1 MINHKNYKRLR
12 IFGMKKSL
20 KYIIV
25 LMLLIVMG
33 GISYMFY
40 SKHQQAQAKYVG
52 NRILNGQTNAD
63 ETKCDSNRNAR
74 VLFGSEFVNLETSL
88 NYINKELS
96 ELGSE
101 EYMDQDKLQRKQNL
115 TDRKAYLTAIMS
127 YYKDAA
133 VKYQSDMKS
142 GKGTKIEKQHAYDKA
157 MKSAKLGSEIEDIRK
172 KKKDITDKVNRKL
185 AELQQTGQTTGPYMY
200 GSKEQTELIL
210 GYQKELESLNEKQ
223 KSTMKAYRDMVD
235 SAVGTENLVKKR
247 N

>member
-1 MINHKNYKRLR
+1 
-12 IFGMKKSL
+12 MKKSL

-157 MKSAKLGSEIEDIRK
+157 MKSVKLGKKMEDLQK
-172 KKKDITDKVNRKL
+172 QKKDLLINANKL
-185 AELQQTGQTTGPYMY
+185 LADA
-200 GSKEQTELIL
+200 QTE
-210 GYQKELESLNEKQ
+210 EKQ
-223 KSTMKAYRDMVD
+223 DYPIVLLTEQDKIMEATYKQAEALDKEWTATRDAYKKLVN
-235 SAVGTENLVKKR
+235 SAVGTENQMKKR

>member
-1 MINHKNYKRLR
+1 
-12 IFGMKKSL
+12 MKKSL

-133 VKYQSDMKS
+133 VKYQSDVKS

-157 MKSAKLGSEIEDIRK
+157 MKSVKLGK
-172 KKKDITDKVNRKL
+172 KMMDLQKQKKDLLINANKL
-185 AELQQTGQTTGPYMY
+185 LADA
-200 GSKEQTELIL
+200 QTEEEQDYPIVLLTEQDKIIEATNKQAEAL
-210 GYQKELESLNEKQ
+210 DKEW
-223 KSTMKAYRDMVD
+223 TATRDAYKKLVN
-235 SAVGTENLVKKR
+235 SAVGSENQVKKR

>member
-1 MINHKNYKRLR
+1 
-12 IFGMKKSL
+12 MKKSL

-33 GISYMFY
+33 GIGYMFY
-40 SKHQQAQAKYVG
+40 SKHQQAQAKYAC

-63 ETKCDSNRNAR
+63 ETKCDSNRKAR

-88 NYINKELS
+88 NHINKELS

-115 TDRKAYLTAIMS
+115 TDRKADLTATMG

-133 VKYQSDMKS
+133 VRYQSDIKS

-157 MKSAKLGSEIEDIRK
+157 LKSVKLGTKIEDIRK
-172 KKKDITDKVNRKL
+172 KKKDLTYELNKKL
-185 AELQQTGQTTGPYMY
+185 EERQEDRQATGPYMY
-200 GSKEQTELIL
+200 GSKEETELIIEW
-210 GYQKELESLNEKQ
+210 QEQIESLNEQQ
-223 KSTMKAYRDMVD
+223 KSAVKAYKDMIN
-235 SAVGTENLVKKR
+235 SAVGTENQVKKR

>member
-1 MINHKNYKRLR
+1 
-12 IFGMKKSL
+12 
-20 KYIIV
+20 
-25 LMLLIVMG
+25 MLLIVMG

-133 VKYQSDMKS
+133 VKYQSDVKS

-157 MKSAKLGSEIEDIRK
+157 MKSVKLGKKMEDLQK
-172 KKKDITDKVNRKL
+172 QKKDLLINANKL
-185 AELQQTGQTTGPYMY
+185 LADA
-200 GSKEQTELIL
+200 QTE
-210 GYQKELESLNEKQ
+210 EKQ
-223 KSTMKAYRDMVD
+223 DYPIVLLTEQDKIMEATYKQAEALDKEWTATRDAYKKLVN
-235 SAVGTENLVKKR
+235 SAVGTENQMKKR

>member
-1 MINHKNYKRLR
+1 
-12 IFGMKKSL
+12 
-20 KYIIV
+20 
-25 LMLLIVMG
+25 MLLIVMG

-52 NRILNGQTNAD
+52 NRILNAQTNAD

-157 MKSAKLGSEIEDIRK
+157 MKSVKLGKKMEDLQK
-172 KKKDITDKVNRKL
+172 QKKDLLINANKL
-185 AELQQTGQTTGPYMY
+185 LADA
-200 GSKEQTELIL
+200 QTE
-210 GYQKELESLNEKQ
+210 EKQ
-223 KSTMKAYRDMVD
+223 DYPIVLLTEQDKIMEATYKQAEALDKEWTATRDAYKKLVN
-235 SAVGTENLVKKR
+235 SAVGTENQMKKR

>member
-1 MINHKNYKRLR
+1 MLMINHKNYKRLR

-52 NRILNGQTNAD
+52 NRILNAQTNAD

-133 VKYQSDMKS
+133 VKYQSDVKS
-142 GKGTKIEKQHAYDKA
+142 GKGTKIEKQHAYNKA
-157 MKSAKLGSEIEDIRK
+157 MKSVELANKMEDLQKQKKDLLINANKLIYDAQTEEERK
-172 KKKDITDKVNRKL
+172 KILEDAKKQAEALDNEWTGLRDAYKKLVN
-185 AELQQTGQTTGPYMY
+185 
-200 GSKEQTELIL
+200 
-210 GYQKELESLNEKQ
+210 
-223 KSTMKAYRDMVD
+223 
-235 SAVGTENLVKKR
+235 SAVGSKR
-247 N
+247 KETN

>member
-1 MINHKNYKRLR
+1 
-12 IFGMKKSL
+12 
-20 KYIIV
+20 
-25 LMLLIVMG
+25 MLLIVMG

-157 MKSAKLGSEIEDIRK
+157 MKSVKLGKKMEDLQK
-172 KKKDITDKVNRKL
+172 QKKDLLINANKL
-185 AELQQTGQTTGPYMY
+185 LADA
-200 GSKEQTELIL
+200 QTE
-210 GYQKELESLNEKQ
+210 EKQ
-223 KSTMKAYRDMVD
+223 DYPIVLLTEQDKIMEATYKQAEALDKEWTATRDAYKKLVN
-235 SAVGTENLVKKR
+235 SAVGTENQMKKR

>member
-1 MINHKNYKRLR
+1 
-12 IFGMKKSL
+12 
-20 KYIIV
+20 
-25 LMLLIVMG
+25 MLLIVMG

-101 EYMDQDKLQRKQNL
+101 EYMDIDKLQRKQNL
-115 TDRKAYLTAIMS
+115 TDRKANLTATMS

-133 VKYQSDMKS
+133 VKYQSDVKS
-142 GKGTKIEKQHAYDKA
+142 GKGTKIEKQHAYNKA
-157 MKSAKLGSEIEDIRK
+157 MKSVELANKMEDLQKQKKDLLINANKLIYDAQTEEERK
-172 KKKDITDKVNRKL
+172 KILEDAKKQAEALDNEWTGLRDAYKKLVN
-185 AELQQTGQTTGPYMY
+185 
-200 GSKEQTELIL
+200 
-210 GYQKELESLNEKQ
+210 
-223 KSTMKAYRDMVD
+223 
-235 SAVGTENLVKKR
+235 SAVGSKR
-247 N
+247 KETN

>member
-1 MINHKNYKRLR
+1 
-12 IFGMKKSL
+12 
-20 KYIIV
+20 
-25 LMLLIVMG
+25 MLLIVMG

-52 NRILNGQTNAD
+52 NCILNGQTNAD

-157 MKSAKLGSEIEDIRK
+157 MKSVKLGKKMEDLQK
-172 KKKDITDKVNRKL
+172 QKKDLLINANKL
-185 AELQQTGQTTGPYMY
+185 LADA
-200 GSKEQTELIL
+200 QTE
-210 GYQKELESLNEKQ
+210 EKQ
-223 KSTMKAYRDMVD
+223 DYPIVLLTEQDKIMEATYKQAEALDKEWTATRDAYKKLVN
-235 SAVGTENLVKKR
+235 SAVGTENQMKKR